1 MFSSVF
7 HWHQSVFVLHGAAE
21 RARTPPTQALIAKIH
36 HGEMFIVIAIEK
48 GSG

>member
-21 RARTPPTQALIAKIH
+21 RARTAPTQALIAKIH
-36 HGEMFIVIAIEK
+36 HGEMFIVIAI
-48 GSG
+48 